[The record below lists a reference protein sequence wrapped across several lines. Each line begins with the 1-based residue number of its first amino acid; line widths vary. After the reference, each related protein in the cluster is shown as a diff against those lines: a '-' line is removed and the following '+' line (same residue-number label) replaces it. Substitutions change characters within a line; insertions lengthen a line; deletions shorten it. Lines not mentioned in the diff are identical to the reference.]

1 MERCR
6 PSDRYGARNGEI
18 IVSTSH
24 KPHRNLSP
32 SFGRLAFTLPAAR
45 QETGNARR
53 VQERIGEL
61 QDEVRVLQEELARTR
76 RALEQRQTLLQNA
89 HQREVEL
96 RASIGAE
103 KR

>member
-6 PSDRYGARNGEI
+6 PSDRDGARNGEI
-18 IVSTSH
+18 IVSISH
-24 KPHRNLSP
+24 KSSRNLSP

-45 QETGNARR
+45 QETESVRR
-53 VQERIGEL
+53 VQGLIGQL
-61 QDEVRVLQEELARTR
+61 QDEVRVLQEELARIR
-76 RALEQRQTLLQNA
+76 RALEQRQTLLQNS

-96 RASIGAE
+96 RAAIGAE